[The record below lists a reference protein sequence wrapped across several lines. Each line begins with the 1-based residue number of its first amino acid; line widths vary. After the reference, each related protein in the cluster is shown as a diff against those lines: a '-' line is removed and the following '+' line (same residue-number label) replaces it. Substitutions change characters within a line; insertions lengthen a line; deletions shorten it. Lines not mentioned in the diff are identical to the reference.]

1 MNSWQDYILAGPHIN
16 QVLTFLQDHILAA
29 MITTQKSLPCLQEM
43 VHNYLSEARLRSW
56 EDDYGLD
63 DGLDDDGLDDFGLE
77 DDNLDDNGLDDDDA
91 SDRRSSSDPNWSVV
105 VGSPRPQTKERPA
118 VAGPCLICLFLLLR
132 YTFTFTLTL

>member
-1 MNSWQDYILAGPHIN
+1 MNSWQDHILAGPHIN

-63 DGLDDDGLDDFGLE
+63 EGLGRDGLDHD
-77 DDNLDDNGLDDDDA
+77 
-91 SDRRSSSDPNWSVV
+91 SCDRFEKDRGMKVLQAEERKRREGRECV
-105 VGSPRPQTKERPA
+105 SPTCR
-118 VAGPCLICLFLLLR
+118 CF
-132 YTFTFTLTL
+132 